1 MTFGGNLVSSR
12 LPAARPG
19 REGLMSGVR
28 ASLTARSG
36 RFSRT
41 RLVTCTATTGARPRA
56 PGVEHEP
63 PLTGTRPRAPG
74 VEQEPPLTGTR
85 PHALG
90 VTGTRPRAPGVEQEP
105 LLTGIRLR
113 APGVEQEPPQR
124 GARRAADEDGW
135 SPRVLPRSLNE
146 LNEVQVCEAQ
156 PPPSSRHT
164 YRPGGSPSPL
174 WVQGTGW
181 GSLRP

>member
-1 MTFGGNLVSSR
+1 
-12 LPAARPG
+12 
-19 REGLMSGVR
+19 MSGVR

-63 PLTGTRPRAPG
+63 PL
-74 VEQEPPLTGTR
+74 
-85 PHALG
+85 
-90 VTGTRPRAPGVEQEP
+90 TGTRPRAPGVEQEP